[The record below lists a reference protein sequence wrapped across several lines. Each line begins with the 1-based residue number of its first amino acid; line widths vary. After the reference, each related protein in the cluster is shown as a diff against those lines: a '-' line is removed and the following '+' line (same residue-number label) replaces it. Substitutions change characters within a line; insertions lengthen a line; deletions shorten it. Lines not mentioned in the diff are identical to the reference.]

1 MESRLRFGK
10 ANKGREVSAHLN
22 FNATNVGSGAL
33 ALESIGLASD
43 HAADSPLELN
53 NRELVLRAF
62 ETSYEHVTRYIAL
75 RIGDRDQAEDLASE
89 VFVRALDKAD
99 TFKPGEKPIQ
109 AWLFRIAHN
118 LLVDHLRKKTRTGTS
133 VPLDEI
139 PEIPIEDDAHASA
152 QQEDDVRTLAAAMSV
167 LTESERQ
174 VISMRF
180 AGEMKP
186 EEIGRALGKSAGA
199 VRWLQHSGVGKLR
212 KHLNIDLNMEFAD

>member
-1 MESRLRFGK
+1 MRFEK
-10 ANKGREVSAHLN
+10 SAKGRGEGASFE
-22 FNATNVGSGAL
+22 FNANSAGQGSL
-33 ALESIGLASD
+33 ALGSVGYTSNGTAAS
-43 HAADSPLELN
+43 APRVT

-75 RIGDRDQAEDLASE
+75 RIGERDQAEDLASE

-139 PEIPIEDDAHASA
+139 PEIPVEDDAHASA
-152 QQEDDVRTLAAAMSV
+152 QQEDDVKTLAQAMSV

-186 EEIGRALGKSAGA
+186 EEIGKALGKSAGA
-199 VRWLQHSGVGKLR
+199 VRWLQHSGVAKLR
-212 KHLNIDLNMEFAD
+212 KHLNIDLGMELAK